1 MMNELLTGNQKLQ
14 LRGFMNSSLQKV
26 LLGMNSLKEKFLVAD
41 AKAIQKIPLGSLK
54 VDMWA

>member
-1 MMNELLTGNQKLQ
+1 MNELLTGNQKLQ
-14 LRGFMNSSLQKV
+14 LRGFINSSLQKV

-54 VDMWA
+54 EDMWA